1 MITRESLEGIASK
14 YGVGFRDHTD
24 KVEFYILFNPD
35 FEWHEQSLVLWWEEN
50 PNGGLNWW
58 EDWVFDCRHRISGP
72 GYPAYAIFD
81 QKPIS
86 EEELLAKID
95 SMVKLHVAN
104 YKQYEHKI

>member
-50 PNGGLNWW
+50 PNGIEYNKNKTRRYFDHHTW
-58 EDWVFDCRHRISGP
+58 EF
-72 GYPAYAIFD
+72 
-81 QKPIS
+81 
-86 EEELLAKID
+86 
-95 SMVKLHVAN
+95 
-104 YKQYEHKI
+104 